1 MSVWLV
7 RAGRHGENEQTA
19 LDRNVV
25 AIGWNELPDLSR
37 ITSRDELAELYRDR
51 FPAASAGKASNHVGQ
66 IWTFLKRIKKGDL
79 VVLPLKSQSA
89 IAIGKVTSDY
99 QFRQDLTE
107 SVHHVRSVEW
117 IRTDLPR
124 TAFPQDL
131 LFSFGAFM
139 TVCQI
144 KRNNAEKRI
153 QAILKTGRDI
163 EPVVPIGNDS
173 DNEESIDIEQAARDQ
188 ILTFFKQ
195 RFAGHELA
203 RLVDAVLQAQGYL
216 TRVSPPGPD
225 GGVDILAGTGPMG
238 FGSPRLCVQV
248 KSSSSPVDVN
258 VFRELQGILTS
269 FHADQGL
276 LVSAGGFKKSVMQEA
291 TKSFFAIRLWD
302 AGDLLEAIL
311 RNYDKFSDELQ
322 AELPLKRIWTL
333 VPDE

>member
-37 ITSRDELAELYRDR
+37 ITSRDELAALYRDR

-66 IWTFLKRIKKGDL
+66 IWTFLKKIKKGDL

-188 ILTFFKQ
+188 ILTFVKQ

-276 LVSAGGFKKSVMQEA
+276 LVSAGGFKKSVLQEA